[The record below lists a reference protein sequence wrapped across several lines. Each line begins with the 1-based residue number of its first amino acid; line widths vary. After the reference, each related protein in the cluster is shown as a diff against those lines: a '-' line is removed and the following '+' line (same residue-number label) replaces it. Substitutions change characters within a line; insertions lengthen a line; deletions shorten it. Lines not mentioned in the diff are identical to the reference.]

1 MSKSISGGVEII
13 NTLSTKNDGDYPLVM
28 AESVGMK
35 DGANAED
42 VIKNK
47 LNTNQGT
54 ENNGKF
60 MKVGAD
66 GNLKPEIVPIPDVSA
81 QINTHD
87 KSPTSH
93 NDIRDSVNTLKNDK
107 LDKNQGVNN
116 TGKIITVGD
125 DGNVVTR
132 FPNNV
137 TYNPD
142 TKNLEYGSNDSLPL
156 IDGVKLD
163 TSLTKGGFA
172 ADAKITGDKINK
184 IESEATTLK
193 EDLSAITDTETKTE
207 THNIEQNVIKTS
219 NYYYWNG
226 KPTANTDYFYV
237 HLDNLQEGDII
248 TAIIDSA
255 YQTMRFVDAYNGT
268 NRLSSAS
275 VSSYPSLY
283 TVPSGVDNVYITCL
297 MRYVND
303 IQFYVKR
310 TVTVSTI
317 TPKGFDVLNK
327 KVGEISEKQDK
338 IYANKSKNISI
349 RGNLTTGNT
358 LSTFVPN
365 ILTLKHL
372 SFVCNLDTMGEIK
385 IGHGENLNSIVV
397 TDTELRTYYGTT
409 LLRTKQHELTI
420 TKDLQIKIDVDANG
434 NPKITIQSQGIS
446 YEYTDWNWFGNE
458 ENIFVES
465 VNGAFNDC
473 ILSWSCDGFF
483 KDIQLYGDSYF
494 SCIDNS
500 RWTKHLLN
508 AGYTNNL
515 LDGFSG
521 RKSSQAYT
529 SLIENLKYS
538 NPKTIIWCMGMNDD
552 DGDAVNEQ
560 WADYYEKVK
569 TLCEENNIELI
580 LATIPNTPIRN
591 HIYKNEIVRNSGYRY
606 IDFAKAVN
614 AESSGASW
622 YDGML
627 NGDKV
632 HPTELGA
639 KTLYMRAL
647 ADVPELM
654 CS

>member
-1 MSKSISGGVEII
+1 MADKPVTREEKYLAYL
-13 NTLSTKNDGDYPLVM
+13 TGDYTGEIPKPITRKEKYLY
-28 AESVGMK
+28 ELCLKGIGGEISP
-35 DGANAED
+35 EE
-42 VIKNK
+42 IKAAVNEYLEK
-47 LNTNQGT
+47 NP
-54 ENNGKF
+54 
-60 MKVGAD
+60 V
-66 GNLKPEIVPIPDVSA
+66 KP
-81 QINTHD
+81 
-87 KSPTSH
+87 
-93 NDIRDSVNTLKNDK
+93 
-107 LDKNQGVNN
+107 G
-116 TGKIITVGD
+116 
-125 DGNVVTR
+125 
-132 FPNNV
+132 
-137 TYNPD
+137 
-142 TKNLEYGSNDSLPL
+142 
-156 IDGVKLD
+156 
-163 TSLTKGGFA
+163 
-172 ADAKITGDKINK
+172 
-184 IESEATTLK
+184 ATTEQAQQIEQNKTDVASLKEETGSLK
-193 EDLSAITDTETKTE
+193 EDLSAITDAETKTE
-207 THNIEQNVIKTS
+207 THNIEQNVIKTI

-226 KPTANTDYFYV
+226 KPNTNTNYFYV

-255 YQTMRFVDAYNGT
+255 HQVMRFIDAYNGT
-268 NRLSSAS
+268 DRVSSAS
-275 VSSYPSLY
+275 ISSDTELY
-283 TVPSGVDNVYITCL
+283 TVPSGVDNLYITCL
-297 MRYVND
+297 MRFVNN

-317 TPKGFDVLNK
+317 TPKGFNNLNK
-327 KVGEISEKQDK
+327 KVDAISKKQDK

-349 RGNLTTGNT
+349 SGNLTTGNT

-372 SFVCNLDTMGEIK
+372 SFACNLDAMGEIK

-397 TDTELRTYYGTT
+397 TDTELRTYYGTK
-409 LLRTKQHELTI
+409 LLRTKQHGLTI

-434 NPKITIQSQGIS
+434 NPKITIQSQGVS

-458 ENIFVES
+458 GNIFVES

-494 SCIDNS
+494 SCIDSS
-500 RWTKHLLN
+500 RWTKHLLK

-515 LDGFSG
+515 LDGFPG
-521 RKSSQAYT
+521 RKSSEAYT

-538 NPKTIIWCMGMNDD
+538 NPKTIIWCMGMNDN

-591 HIYKNEIVRNSGYRY
+591 HIYKNEIARNSGYRY
-606 IDFAKAVN
+606 IDFAKGVN

-627 NGDKV
+627 NDDKV

-654 CS
+654 CN

>member
-1 MSKSISGGVEII
+1 MADKPVTREEKYLAYL
-13 NTLSTKNDGDYPLVM
+13 TGDYTGEIPKPITRKEKYLY
-28 AESVGMK
+28 ELCLKGIGGEISP
-35 DGANAED
+35 EE
-42 VIKNK
+42 IKN
-47 LNTNQGT
+47 
-54 ENNGKF
+54 
-60 MKVGAD
+60 A
-66 GNLKPEIVPIPDVSA
+66 
-81 QINTHD
+81 
-87 KSPTSH
+87 
-93 NDIRDSVNTLKNDK
+93 VNEYLEKNP
-107 LDKNQGVNN
+107 VNP
-116 TGKIITVGD
+116 G
-125 DGNVVTR
+125 
-132 FPNNV
+132 
-137 TYNPD
+137 
-142 TKNLEYGSNDSLPL
+142 
-156 IDGVKLD
+156 
-163 TSLTKGGFA
+163 
-172 ADAKITGDKINK
+172 
-184 IESEATTLK
+184 ATTEQAQQIEQNKTDIASLKTETGSLK
-193 EDLSAITDTETKTE
+193 EDLSVITDTETKTE

-226 KPTANTDYFYV
+226 KPNTNTDYFYA

-255 YQTMRFVDAYNGT
+255 YQIMMRFVDAYNGT
-268 NRLSSAS
+268 DRVSSAS
-275 VSSYPSLY
+275 VSSDISLY

-297 MRYVND
+297 MRFVND
-303 IQFYVKR
+303 VQFYVKR
-310 TVTVSTI
+310 TVTVNTI
-317 TPKGFDVLNK
+317 TPKGFNDLNK
-327 KVGEISEKQDK
+327 KVNAISEKQDK
-338 IYANKSKNISI
+338 IYANKSKSISI

-372 SFVCNLDTMGEIK
+372 SFACNLDTMGEIK

-494 SCIDNS
+494 SCIDSS

-515 LDGFSG
+515 LDGFPG

-538 NPKTIIWCMGMNDD
+538 NPKTIIWCMGMNDN

-560 WADYYEKVK
+560 WAYYYEKVK
-569 TLCEENNIELI
+569 TLCEKNNIELT

-606 IDFAKAVN
+606 IDFAKGVN

-654 CS
+654 CN

>member
-13 NTLSTKNDGDYPLVM
+13 NTLSTKNDGNYPLVM